1 MITNQTYK
9 YWILSGKKNDGT
21 EVNAKELK
29 LWKEFDKLMNKKGV
43 SLISLIIAAIVI
55 TLLAATAALN
65 SEKTIDNA
73 YESMFYN
80 EISDI
85 QDSVTRKR
93 NENMVQG
100 EVYTGFKKV
109 KINNAPS
116 DFVSVDEDITTG
128 IYGYLIEPSFIGVRD
143 NEWGKEYSKFT
154 GPNAEVTFK
163 IDDVYAFDGKGEV
176 YYLFG
181 FTNDEE
187 SDDRIYK
194 LN

>member
-1 MITNQTYK
+1 
-9 YWILSGKKNDGT
+9 
-21 EVNAKELK
+21 
-29 LWKEFDKLMNKKGV
+29 MNKKGV
-43 SLISLIIAAIVI
+43 SLMSLIISAIVI
-55 TLLAATAALN
+55 ILLATTAALN

-85 QDSVTRKR
+85 QDYVTRKR

-100 EVYTGFKKV
+100 EAYTGFKKV

-116 DFVSVDEDITTG
+116 DFVSV
-128 IYGYLIEPSFIGVRD
+128 IEPSFIGVRD

>member
-1 MITNQTYK
+1 
-9 YWILSGKKNDGT
+9 
-21 EVNAKELK
+21 
-29 LWKEFDKLMNKKGV
+29 MNKKGV
-43 SLISLIIAAIVI
+43 SLIALIITVIIIV
-55 TLLAATAALN
+55 LLAATAALN

-93 NENMVQG
+93 NENMMQSDVNI
-100 EVYTGFKKV
+100 GFKII
-109 KINNAPS
+109 KINNTPS
-116 DFVSVDEDITTG
+116 DFVSAKEDISTG
-128 IYGYLIEPSFIGVRD
+128 IYGYLVEPSFVGVRD

-163 IDDVYAFDGKGEV
+163 IDDVYVFDGVGNV
-176 YYLFG
+176 YYVAG

-187 SDDRIYK
+187 SDERIYK